1 MRTMMMALAATS
13 MTLPVAAVVAPT
25 TAAAK
30 QQRYYSGRTWYDG
43 QGRVRCK
50 RPNGTTG
57 LLIGGVGG
65 ALVGRS
71 IDTHGSRATGTI
83 LGAAAGALIGRS
95 IDRNRSRNKYVCR

>member
-25 TAAAK
+25 TAVAK
-30 QQRYYSGRTWYDG
+30 QSRYYSGRTWYDG

-71 IDTHGSRATGTI
+71 IDTHGSRVTGTV

-95 IDRNRSRNKYVCR
+95 IDRSRTRNQYVCR